1 MATSLK
7 ATVVV
12 INFPF
17 SDLSATKK
25 RPALVI
31 ADRGGDDVILAQV
44 TSIANKD
51 LYAIELKGEDFL
63 SGSLMKTS
71 FIRPTKLFTA
81 DKRIF
86 LQIVGKLADK
96 KMKEVINK
104 IYEFL

>member
-31 ADRGGDDVILAQV
+31 ADWGGDDVILAQI

-51 LYAIELKGEDFL
+51 VYAIELKDEHLL
-63 SGSLMKTS
+63 SGSLMRTS
-71 FIRPTKLFTA
+71 FIRPNKLITA
-81 DKRIF
+81 DKRTF
-86 LQIVGKLADK
+86 LQI
-96 KMKEVINK
+96 
-104 IYEFL
+104 